1 MTTPVEA
8 WIRALQLRMKLVAP
22 HRRTPPGEFPPG
34 WQQWFAAMPER
45 TDAVTGADVDAL
57 VEVFVQREP
66 ARPPASAPELSR
78 WQAFNTLWRQEWD
91 PPTPDDR
98 PVRWIAWTIS
108 VGWHLLLA
116 GLLVWLMYLQLT
128 SPSHP
133 PRKGE
138 EEVVQI
144 EFVGEGTLP
153 EVGGGPAAEPARET
167 ETRTLPESGQASAAP
182 APSQPAPSETA
193 QMPDERAA
201 EVTPVETPP
210 PAPME
215 TAPSEVAEPAPPAVQ
230 QAVQVSEP
238 VPEVSQEFV
247 LPPPTPV
254 LQRDVVPLAMPELTM
269 PVPQVEV
276 AEVPNLQRPSVAV
289 IPSQSIRPPV
299 LEQAV
304 PKLVERE
311 IAAPLPRLP
320 TPSIAQPV
328 IASVERQ
335 PTAPALRSRDIPSP
349 PSDSSPSEQA
359 KSSPAT
365 ASASDVSTPAPAA
378 AGADT
383 KPGAIADTAG
393 PKPVAA
399 PGGWATPA
407 RGDDWGDSTRERPGA
422 QRGQPPGLYDSDG
435 SVRLAEPP
443 GSASP
448 GRPPG
453 TPTDE
458 IVNLD
463 RAGTWLKRPPTDYE
477 PTAFDRYWRPNES
490 LLEEWVRKSVTTIR
504 VPIPGTNKYVVC
516 TTVML
521 VLGGACDITDSNLN
535 NQPATARPSPDVPF
549 KPELQEGNGSA
560 PASGG

>member
-1 MTTPVEA
+1 
-8 WIRALQLRMKLVAP
+8 
-22 HRRTPPGEFPPG
+22 
-34 WQQWFAAMPER
+34 
-45 TDAVTGADVDAL
+45 VDAL
-57 VEVFVQREP
+57 VEVFAQREP

-91 PPTPDDR
+91 PPAPDDR
-98 PVRWIAWTIS
+98 PVRWIAGTVS

-116 GLLVWLMYLQLT
+116 GLLVWLMYLQFT

-133 PRKGE
+133 PRQGE

-153 EVGGGPAAEPARET
+153 EVGGGPAAEPAQEREAQ
-167 ETRTLPESGQASAAP
+167 RVPGSGQASTTP
-182 APSQPAPSETA
+182 APSPPAPGEA
-193 QMPDERAA
+193 AKIPDEGVA
-201 EVTPVETPP
+201 EVTPVEAPP
-210 PAPME
+210 PAPPE
-215 TAPSEVAEPAPPAVQ
+215 TAPSEVAEPVPPVAQ

-254 LQRDVVPLAMPELTM
+254 PQRDVVPLAMPELTM
-269 PVPQVEV
+269 PVPPVEV
-276 AEVPNLQRPSVAV
+276 AEVPNLQRPGVAV
-289 IPSQSIRPPV
+289 IPSQSIKPPV

-304 PKLVERE
+304 PEIVVRE

-320 TPSIAQPV
+320 TPTVAQPV
-328 IASVERQ
+328 IATVERQ
-335 PTAPALRSRDIPSP
+335 PTAPALHSRDIPSP
-349 PSDSSPSEQA
+349 PSDSLPSETA
-359 KSSPAT
+359 LAAPAT
-365 ASASDVSTPAPAA
+365 SSSSVSTQVPAA
-378 AGADT
+378 AATET
-383 KPGAIADTAG
+383 KPGPVVDTAG
-393 PKPVAA
+393 PKPVSA
-399 PGGWATPA
+399 PGGWATPT

-443 GSASP
+443 GSATP

-458 IVNLD
+458 ILNQD

-504 VPIPGTNKYVVC
+504 IPIPGTNKHIVCQTVLLVV
-516 TTVML
+516 
-521 VLGGACDITDSNLN
+521 GGGCGISDPNLN

-549 KPELQEGNGSA
+549 KPELQEDNGSA